1 MSNSQGKASME
12 RKKAVAL
19 KYDKA
24 KHSAPV
30 VSAKGRGI
38 VAENIIQEAV
48 KHNIPVQED
57 SALIEM
63 LLEIELNESIPEELY
78 EVIAE
83 VLSFVYQ
90 LNQKEKAETSELVN
104 QEGLLK

>member
-1 MSNSQGKASME
+1 MSNSKGEASME

-48 KHNIPVQED
+48 KHNIPLQED
-57 SALIEM
+57 PALIEM

-83 VLSFVYQ
+83 VLSFMYQ
-90 LNQKEKAETSELVN
+90 LHQKEKEDSPEL
-104 QEGLLK
+104 

>member
-1 MSNSQGKASME
+1 ME

-48 KHNIPVQED
+48 KHNIPLQED

-63 LLEIELNESIPEELY
+63 LLEVELNESIPEELY

-90 LNQKEKAETSELVN
+90 LHQKEKNDSPDMKI
-104 QEGLLK
+104 EGLLK

>member
-1 MSNSQGKASME
+1 MSNSQSRASME

-24 KHSAPV
+24 KHTAPI

-38 VAENIIQEAV
+38 VADNIIQEAL
-48 KHNIPVQED
+48 KHNIPIQED

-78 EVIAE
+78 EIIAE
-83 VLSFVYQ
+83 VLSFIYQ
-90 LNQKEKAETSELVN
+90 LHNEKK
-104 QEGLLK
+104 G